1 MKQQVLALGLSCALA
16 LSLTTPALA
25 LRVNTSPG
33 PKPSSSAASAFTP
46 SDNGSLTF
54 SQIGARVEGNNLNI
68 KSAKESLESAKAMDW
83 NAAIKEVEDMKDEL
97 EFSILTMSSSAQT
110 SVANATKALEAVKAT
125 IKDTDSLIQMLGPL
139 TDAITGVST
148 AKTMAVYIEMQVAS
162 MQANVDALE
171 DQIDD
176 LKQQKKD
183 YSKNLEDTSRQI
195 DLAVDQTVSAAETLY
210 ITILSTQLQRDS
222 LADTLE
228 STKRTA
234 EEMELRYSLGQIS
247 LLTLTQVKN
256 GLVTL
261 ESSLESLDNSIA
273 TLKSS
278 LQSLLGDTPDGV
290 LALTDTPSVTPGQLS
305 HLSYSSDL
313 VKAKS
318 NSYTLYASTRSV
330 ENAKDEM
337 DDARSDHGKNS
348 YQFKMAEHS
357 YQAAIYKD
365 QAAVADFELAFQK
378 LYQAIPPV
386 QTALAVKEND
396 LLYAQQSYAAEE
408 LKFQQG
414 NLSQSKL
421 LEAKAT
427 VDSAQRDV
435 AAAQLDLF
443 TAYHNYRLAVEQGLV
458 GS

>member
-1 MKQQVLALGLSCALA
+1 MKKQILALGLSCALA
-16 LSLTTPALA
+16 LSLSSPALA

-33 PKPSSSAASAFTP
+33 PKPSSSAASASTP

-83 NAAIKEVEDMKDEL
+83 NAAIKEVEDAKDEL
-97 EFSILTMSSSAQT
+97 EFSILMMTSSAK
-110 SVANATKALEAVKAT
+110 SSMEAAQKELKDLMGSLQDTGKFMENIAKLPGVT
-125 IKDTDSLIQMLGPL
+125 IQ
-139 TDAITGVST
+139 AST
-148 AKTMAVYIEMQVAS
+148 TQAMYAYTQAQASS
-162 MQANVDALE
+162 MQATVESLE
-171 DQIDD
+171 NQIDD
-176 LKQQKKD
+176 LKEQKKD
-183 YSKNLEDTSRQI
+183 YGKTLEDTSRQI
-195 DLAVDQTVSAAETLY
+195 DFAVDQTVSGAETLY

-228 STKRTA
+228 TTKRTA
-234 EEMELRYSLGQIS
+234 EEMELRYNLGQIS

-278 LQSLLGDTPDGV
+278 LQSLMGDTPSGV

-365 QAAVADFELAFQK
+365 QAAIADFELAFQK

-386 QTALAVKEND
+386 QTALVVKEND

>member
-1 MKQQVLALGLSCALA
+1 MKKQALALCLSCALA
-16 LSLTTPALA
+16 LSMSTPALA
-25 LRVNTSPG
+25 LRVNTAPG
-33 PKPSSSAASAFTP
+33 PKPSSNSTNASTP
-46 SDNGSLTF
+46 SDTGSLTF
-54 SQIGARVEGNNLNI
+54 SQIGARIEGNNLNI
-68 KSAKESLESAKAMDW
+68 KSARESLESAKAMDW
-83 NAAIKEVEDMKDEL
+83 NAAIREVEDMKDEL
-97 EFSILTMSSSAQT
+97 EFSILTMSSSAQA
-110 SVANATKALEAVKAT
+110 SVANATKALESIKANIT
-125 IKDTDSLIQMLGPL
+125 DADSLIKMLGPL
-139 TDAITGVST
+139 TEAITGVST
-148 AKTMAVYIEMQVAS
+148 AKTMAVYIEMQTAS
-162 MQANVDALE
+162 MKANVEALD

-183 YSKNLEDTSRQI
+183 YTKTLEDTSRQI
-195 DLAVDQTVSAAETLY
+195 DFAIDQTVTGAETLY
-210 ITILSTQLQRDS
+210 ITILSTQLQRES
-222 LADTLE
+222 LVDTLE

-234 EEMELRYSLGQIS
+234 EEMELRYNLGQIS
-247 LLTLTQVKN
+247 QLTLTQVKN

-278 LQSLLGDTPDGV
+278 LQSLLGDTPNGV
-290 LALTDTPSVTPGQLS
+290 LALTDTPSVTPSQLI
-305 HLSYSSDL
+305 LSYSADL

-330 ENAKDEM
+330 EKAEDEM
-337 DDARSDHGKNS
+337 NDARSDHGKNS

-365 QAAVADFELAFQK
+365 QATIADFELSFQK
-378 LYQAIPPV
+378 LYQAIPPA

-443 TAYHNYRLAVEQGLV
+443 TAYHNYRQAVEQGLV
-458 GS
+458 GG

>member
-1 MKQQVLALGLSCALA
+1 MKKQALALCLSCALA
-16 LSLTTPALA
+16 LSMSTPALA
-25 LRVNTSPG
+25 LRVNTAPG
-33 PKPSSSAASAFTP
+33 PKPSSNSTNASTP
-46 SDNGSLTF
+46 SDTGSLTF
-54 SQIGARVEGNNLNI
+54 SQIGARIEGNNLNI

-83 NAAIKEVEDMKDEL
+83 NAAIREVEDMKDEL
-97 EFSILTMSSSAQT
+97 EFSILTMSSSAQA
-110 SVANATKALEAVKAT
+110 SVANATKALESIKANIT
-125 IKDTDSLIQMLGPL
+125 DADSLIKMLGPL
-139 TDAITGVST
+139 TEAITGVST
-148 AKTMAVYIEMQVAS
+148 AKTMAVYIEMQTAS
-162 MQANVDALE
+162 MKANVEALD

-183 YSKNLEDTSRQI
+183 YTKTLEDTSRQI
-195 DLAVDQTVSAAETLY
+195 DFAIDQTVTGAETLY
-210 ITILSTQLQRDS
+210 ITILSTQLQRES
-222 LADTLE
+222 LVDTLE

-234 EEMELRYSLGQIS
+234 EEMELRYNLGQIS
-247 LLTLTQVKN
+247 QLTLTQVKN

-278 LQSLLGDTPDGV
+278 LQSLLGDTPNGV
-290 LALTDTPSVTPGQLS
+290 LALTDTPSVTPSQLI
-305 HLSYSSDL
+305 LSYSADL

-330 ENAKDEM
+330 EKAEDEM
-337 DDARSDHGKNS
+337 NDARSDHGKNS

-365 QAAVADFELAFQK
+365 QATIADFELSFQK
-378 LYQAIPPV
+378 LYQAIPPA

-443 TAYHNYRLAVEQGLV
+443 TAYHNYRQAVEQGLV
-458 GS
+458 GG

>member
-1 MKQQVLALGLSCALA
+1 MKKQALALCLSCALA
-16 LSLTTPALA
+16 LSMSTPALA
-25 LRVNTSPG
+25 LRVNTAPG
-33 PKPSSSAASAFTP
+33 PKPSSNSTNASTP
-46 SDNGSLTF
+46 SDTGSLTF
-54 SQIGARVEGNNLNI
+54 SQIGARIEGNNLNI

-83 NAAIKEVEDMKDEL
+83 NAAIREVEDMKDEL
-97 EFSILTMSSSAQT
+97 EFSILTMSSSAQA
-110 SVANATKALEAVKAT
+110 SVANATKALESIKANIT
-125 IKDTDSLIQMLGPL
+125 DADSLIKMLGPL
-139 TDAITGVST
+139 TEAITGVST
-148 AKTMAVYIEMQVAS
+148 AKTMAVYIEMQTAS
-162 MQANVDALE
+162 MKANVEALD

-183 YSKNLEDTSRQI
+183 YTKTLEDTSRQI
-195 DLAVDQTVSAAETLY
+195 DFAIDQTVTGAETLY
-210 ITILSTQLQRDS
+210 ITILSTQLQRES
-222 LADTLE
+222 LVDTLE

-234 EEMELRYSLGQIS
+234 EEMELRYNLGQIS
-247 LLTLTQVKN
+247 QLTLTQVKN

-278 LQSLLGDTPDGV
+278 LQSLLGDTPNGV
-290 LALTDTPSVTPGQLS
+290 LALTDTPSVTPSQLI
-305 HLSYSSDL
+305 LSYSADL

-330 ENAKDEM
+330 EKAEDEM
-337 DDARSDHGKNS
+337 NDARSDHGKNS

-365 QAAVADFELAFQK
+365 QATIADFELSFQK
-378 LYQAIPPV
+378 LYQAIPPA

-443 TAYHNYRLAVEQGLV
+443 TAYHNYRQAVDQGLV
-458 GS
+458 GG

>member
-1 MKQQVLALGLSCALA
+1 MKKQALALCLSCALA
-16 LSLTTPALA
+16 LSMSTPALA
-25 LRVNTSPG
+25 LRVNTAPG
-33 PKPSSSAASAFTP
+33 PKPSSNSTNASKP
-46 SDNGSLTF
+46 SDTGSLTF
-54 SQIGARVEGNNLNI
+54 SQIGARIEGNNLNI

-83 NAAIKEVEDMKDEL
+83 NAAIREVEDMKDEL
-97 EFSILTMSSSAQT
+97 EFSILTMSSSAQA
-110 SVANATKALEAVKAT
+110 SVANATKALESIKANIT
-125 IKDTDSLIQMLGPL
+125 DADSLIKMLGPL
-139 TDAITGVST
+139 TEAITGVST
-148 AKTMAVYIEMQVAS
+148 AKTMAVYIEMQTAS
-162 MQANVDALE
+162 MKANVEALD

-183 YSKNLEDTSRQI
+183 YTKTLEDTSRQI
-195 DLAVDQTVSAAETLY
+195 DFAIDQTVTGAETLY
-210 ITILSTQLQRDS
+210 ITILSTQLQRES
-222 LADTLE
+222 LVDTLE

-234 EEMELRYSLGQIS
+234 EEMELRYNLGQIS
-247 LLTLTQVKN
+247 QLTLTQVKN

-261 ESSLESLDNSIA
+261 ESSLEGLDNSIA

-278 LQSLLGDTPDGV
+278 LQSLLGDTPNGV
-290 LALTDTPSVTPGQLS
+290 LALTDTPSVTPSQLI
-305 HLSYSSDL
+305 LSYSADL

-330 ENAKDEM
+330 EKAEDEM
-337 DDARSDHGKNS
+337 NDARSDHGKNS

-365 QAAVADFELAFQK
+365 QATIADFELSFQK
-378 LYQAIPPV
+378 LYQAIPPA

-443 TAYHNYRLAVEQGLV
+443 TAYHNYRQAVEQGLV
-458 GS
+458 GG

>member
-1 MKQQVLALGLSCALA
+1 MKKQALALCLSCALA
-16 LSLTTPALA
+16 LSMSTPALA
-25 LRVNTSPG
+25 LRVNTAPG
-33 PKPSSSAASAFTP
+33 PKPSSNSTNASKP
-46 SDNGSLTF
+46 SDTGSLTF
-54 SQIGARVEGNNLNI
+54 SQIGARIEGNNLNI
-68 KSAKESLESAKAMDW
+68 KSARESLESAKAMDW
-83 NAAIKEVEDMKDEL
+83 NAAIREVEDMKDEL
-97 EFSILTMSSSAQT
+97 EFSILTMSSSAQA
-110 SVANATKALEAVKAT
+110 SVANATKALESIKANIT
-125 IKDTDSLIQMLGPL
+125 DADSLIKMLGPL
-139 TDAITGVST
+139 TEAITGVST
-148 AKTMAVYIEMQVAS
+148 AKTMAVYIEMQTAS
-162 MQANVDALE
+162 MKANVEALD

-183 YSKNLEDTSRQI
+183 YTKTLEDTSRQI
-195 DLAVDQTVSAAETLY
+195 DFAIDQTVTGAETLY
-210 ITILSTQLQRDS
+210 ITILSTQLQRES
-222 LADTLE
+222 LVDTLE

-234 EEMELRYSLGQIS
+234 EEMELRYNLGQIS
-247 LLTLTQVKN
+247 QLTLTQVKN

-278 LQSLLGDTPDGV
+278 LQSLLGDTPNGV
-290 LALTDTPSVTPGQLS
+290 LALTDTPSVTPSQLI
-305 HLSYSSDL
+305 LSYSADL

-330 ENAKDEM
+330 EKAEDEM
-337 DDARSDHGKNS
+337 NDARSDHGKNS

-365 QAAVADFELAFQK
+365 QATIADFELSFQK
-378 LYQAIPPV
+378 LYQAIPPA

-443 TAYHNYRLAVEQGLV
+443 TAYHNYRQAVEQGLV
-458 GS
+458 GG

>member
-1 MKQQVLALGLSCALA
+1 MKKQALALCLSCALA
-16 LSLTTPALA
+16 LSMSTPALA
-25 LRVNTSPG
+25 LRVNTAPG
-33 PKPSSSAASAFTP
+33 PKPSSNSTNASKP
-46 SDNGSLTF
+46 SDTGSLTF
-54 SQIGARVEGNNLNI
+54 SQIGARIEGNNLNI
-68 KSAKESLESAKAMDW
+68 KSARESLESAKAMDW
-83 NAAIKEVEDMKDEL
+83 NAAIREVEDMKDEL
-97 EFSILTMSSSAQT
+97 EFSILTMSSSAQA
-110 SVANATKALEAVKAT
+110 SVANATKALESIKANIT
-125 IKDTDSLIQMLGPL
+125 DADSLIKMLGPL
-139 TDAITGVST
+139 TEAITGVST
-148 AKTMAVYIEMQVAS
+148 AKTMAFYIEMQTAS
-162 MQANVDALE
+162 MKANVEALDE
-171 DQIDD
+171 QIDD

-183 YSKNLEDTSRQI
+183 YTKTLEDTSRQI
-195 DLAVDQTVSAAETLY
+195 DFAINQTVTGAETLY
-210 ITILSTQLQRDS
+210 ITILSTQLQRES
-222 LADTLE
+222 LVDTLE

-234 EEMELRYSLGQIS
+234 EEMELRYNLGQIS
-247 LLTLTQVKN
+247 QLTLTQVKN

-278 LQSLLGDTPDGV
+278 LQSLLGDTPNGV
-290 LALTDTPSVTPGQLS
+290 LALTDTPSVTPSQLI
-305 HLSYSSDL
+305 LSYSADL

-330 ENAKDEM
+330 EKAEDEM
-337 DDARSDHGKNS
+337 NDARSDHGKNS

-365 QAAVADFELAFQK
+365 QATIADFELSFQK
-378 LYQAIPPV
+378 LYQAIPPA

-443 TAYHNYRLAVEQGLV
+443 TAYHNYRQAVEQGLV
-458 GS
+458 GG

>member
-1 MKQQVLALGLSCALA
+1 MKKQVLALCLSCALA
-16 LSLTTPALA
+16 LSMSTPALA
-25 LRVNTSPG
+25 LRVNTAPG
-33 PKPSSSAASAFTP
+33 PKPSSNSANASTP
-46 SDNGSLTF
+46 SDTGSLTF
-54 SQIGARVEGNNLNI
+54 SQIGPRVEGNNLNI

-83 NAAIKEVEDMKDEL
+83 NAAIKEVEDAKDTL
-97 EFSILTMSSSAQT
+97 EFSILMMTSSAEQ
-110 SVANATKALEAVKAT
+110 SMAAAAKALENAMADLSNNIT
-125 IKDTDSLIQMLGPL
+125 QLPQLIANL
-139 TDAITGVST
+139 ST
-148 AKTMAVYIEMQVAS
+148 AQAMLAYTKAQAS
-162 MQANVDALE
+162 SMEASLE
-171 DQIDD
+171 SLDKQIDD
-176 LKQQKKD
+176 LKKQEKD
-183 YSKNLEDTSRQI
+183 YTKTLEETTQQI
-195 DLAVDQTVSAAETLY
+195 DFSVNQIVAGAETLY
-210 ITILSTQLQRDS
+210 ITILSTELQRES
-222 LADTLE
+222 LVDTLE

-234 EEMELRYSLGQIS
+234 AEMELRYNLGQIS

-278 LQSLLGDTPDGV
+278 LQSLLGDTPNGV

-305 HLSYSSDL
+305 ILSYSSDL

-330 ENAKDEM
+330 EKAEDEM
-337 DDARSDHGKNS
+337 NDARSDHGKNS

-365 QAAVADFELAFQK
+365 QAAIADFELAFQK
-378 LYQAIPPV
+378 LYQAIPPA

-414 NLSQSKL
+414 NLSQAKL

-458 GS
+458 SA

>member
-1 MKQQVLALGLSCALA
+1 MKKQALALCLSCALA
-16 LSLTTPALA
+16 LSMSTPALA
-25 LRVNTSPG
+25 LRVNTAPG
-33 PKPSSSAASAFTP
+33 PKPSSNSTNASKP
-46 SDNGSLTF
+46 SDTGSLTF
-54 SQIGARVEGNNLNI
+54 SQIGARIEGNNLNI

-83 NAAIKEVEDMKDEL
+83 NAAIREVEDMKDEL
-97 EFSILTMSSSAQT
+97 EFSILTMSSSAQA
-110 SVANATKALEAVKAT
+110 SVANATKALESIKANIT
-125 IKDTDSLIQMLGPL
+125 DADSLIKMLGPL
-139 TDAITGVST
+139 TEAITGVST
-148 AKTMAVYIEMQVAS
+148 AKTMAVYIEMQTAS
-162 MQANVDALE
+162 MKANVEALD

-183 YSKNLEDTSRQI
+183 YTKTLEDTSRQI
-195 DLAVDQTVSAAETLY
+195 DFAIDQTVTGAETLY
-210 ITILSTQLQRDS
+210 ITILSTQLQRES
-222 LADTLE
+222 LVDTLE

-234 EEMELRYSLGQIS
+234 EEMELRYNLGQIS
-247 LLTLTQVKN
+247 QLTLTQVKN

-278 LQSLLGDTPDGV
+278 LQSLLGDTPNGV
-290 LALTDTPSVTPGQLS
+290 LALTDTPSVTPSQLI
-305 HLSYSSDL
+305 LSYSADL

-330 ENAKDEM
+330 EKAEDEM
-337 DDARSDHGKNS
+337 NDARSDHGKNS

-365 QAAVADFELAFQK
+365 QATIADFELSFQK
-378 LYQAIPPV
+378 LYQAIPPA

-443 TAYHNYRLAVEQGLV
+443 TAYHNYRQAVEQGLV
-458 GS
+458 GG

>member
-1 MKQQVLALGLSCALA
+1 
-16 LSLTTPALA
+16 
-25 LRVNTSPG
+25 
-33 PKPSSSAASAFTP
+33 
-46 SDNGSLTF
+46 
-54 SQIGARVEGNNLNI
+54 
-68 KSAKESLESAKAMDW
+68 
-83 NAAIKEVEDMKDEL
+83 
-97 EFSILTMSSSAQT
+97 
-110 SVANATKALEAVKAT
+110 
-125 IKDTDSLIQMLGPL
+125 
-139 TDAITGVST
+139 
-148 AKTMAVYIEMQVAS
+148 MAVYIEMQTAS
-162 MQANVDALE
+162 MKANVEALD

-183 YSKNLEDTSRQI
+183 YTKTLEDTSRQI
-195 DLAVDQTVSAAETLY
+195 DFAIDQTITGAETLY
-210 ITILSTQLQRDS
+210 ITILSTQLQRES
-222 LADTLE
+222 LVDTLE

-234 EEMELRYSLGQIS
+234 EEMELRYNLGQIS
-247 LLTLTQVKN
+247 QLTLTQVKN

-278 LQSLLGDTPDGV
+278 LQSLLGDTPNGV
-290 LALTDTPSVTPGQLS
+290 LALTDTPSVTPSQLI
-305 HLSYSSDL
+305 LSYSADL

-330 ENAKDEM
+330 EKAEDEM
-337 DDARSDHGKNS
+337 NDARSDHGKNS

-365 QAAVADFELAFQK
+365 QATIADFELSFQK
-378 LYQAIPPV
+378 LYQAIPPA

-443 TAYHNYRLAVEQGLV
+443 TAYHNYRQAVEQGLV
-458 GS
+458 GG

>member
-33 PKPSSSAASAFTP
+33 PKPSSSAASAATP

-83 NAAIKEVEDMKDEL
+83 NAAIKEVEDAKDEL
-97 EFSILTMSSSAQT
+97 EFLTITMNQSAQNSLGVANAALGQVKLLITDANSLIENIDSLTAAIAGVSSAQT
-110 SVANATKALEAVKAT
+110 MSVYMQSQIQSMEAN
-125 IKDTDSLIQMLGPL
+125 IKTLD
-139 TDAITGVST
+139 
-148 AKTMAVYIEMQVAS
+148 E
-162 MQANVDALE
+162 
-171 DQIDD
+171 QIDD

-183 YSKNLEDTSRQI
+183 YGKTLEDTSRQI
-195 DLAVDQTVSAAETLY
+195 DYAVNQTVSGAETLY

-290 LALTDTPSVTPGQLS
+290 LALTDTPSVTPGQLA

-414 NLSQSKL
+414 NLSQNKL

>member
-1 MKQQVLALGLSCALA
+1 MKKQALALCLSCALA
-16 LSLTTPALA
+16 LSMSTPALA
-25 LRVNTSPG
+25 LRVNTAPG
-33 PKPSSSAASAFTP
+33 PKPSNNSTNASTP
-46 SDNGSLTF
+46 SDTGSLTF
-54 SQIGARVEGNNLNI
+54 SQIGARIEGNNLNI

-83 NAAIKEVEDMKDEL
+83 NAAIREVEDMKDEL
-97 EFSILTMSSSAQT
+97 EFSILTMSSSAQA
-110 SVANATKALEAVKAT
+110 SVANATKALESIKANIT
-125 IKDTDSLIQMLGPL
+125 DADSLIKMLGPL
-139 TDAITGVST
+139 TEAITGVST
-148 AKTMAVYIEMQVAS
+148 AKTMAVYIEMQTAS
-162 MQANVDALE
+162 MKANVEALD

-183 YSKNLEDTSRQI
+183 YTKTLEDTSRQI
-195 DLAVDQTVSAAETLY
+195 DFAIDQTVTGAETLY
-210 ITILSTQLQRDS
+210 ITILSTQLQRES
-222 LADTLE
+222 LVDTLE

-234 EEMELRYSLGQIS
+234 EEMELRYNLGQIS
-247 LLTLTQVKN
+247 QLTLTQVKN

-278 LQSLLGDTPDGV
+278 LQSLLGDTPNGV
-290 LALTDTPSVTPGQLS
+290 LALTDTPSVTPSQLI
-305 HLSYSSDL
+305 LSYSADL

-330 ENAKDEM
+330 EKAEDEM
-337 DDARSDHGKNS
+337 NDARSDHGKNS

-365 QAAVADFELAFQK
+365 QATIADFELSFQK
-378 LYQAIPPV
+378 LYQAIPPA

-443 TAYHNYRLAVEQGLV
+443 TAYHNYRQAVEQGLV
-458 GS
+458 GG

>member
-1 MKQQVLALGLSCALA
+1 MKKQALALCLSCALA
-16 LSLTTPALA
+16 LSMSTPALA
-25 LRVNTSPG
+25 LRVNTAPG
-33 PKPSSSAASAFTP
+33 PKPSSNSTNASTP
-46 SDNGSLTF
+46 SDTGSLTF
-54 SQIGARVEGNNLNI
+54 SQIGARIEGNNLNI

-83 NAAIKEVEDMKDEL
+83 NAAIREVEDMKDEL
-97 EFSILTMSSSAQT
+97 EFSILTMSSSAQA
-110 SVANATKALEAVKAT
+110 SVANATKALESIKANIT
-125 IKDTDSLIQMLGPL
+125 DADSLIKMLGPL
-139 TDAITGVST
+139 TEAITGVST
-148 AKTMAVYIEMQVAS
+148 AKTMAVYIEMQTAS
-162 MQANVDALE
+162 MKANVEALD

-183 YSKNLEDTSRQI
+183 YTKTLEDTSRQI
-195 DLAVDQTVSAAETLY
+195 DFAIDQTVTGAETLY
-210 ITILSTQLQRDS
+210 ITILSTQLQRES
-222 LADTLE
+222 LVDTLE

-234 EEMELRYSLGQIS
+234 EEMELRYNLGQIS
-247 LLTLTQVKN
+247 QLTLTQVKN

-278 LQSLLGDTPDGV
+278 LQSLLGDTPNGV
-290 LALTDTPSVTPGQLS
+290 LALTDTPSVTPSQLI
-305 HLSYSSDL
+305 LSYSADL

-330 ENAKDEM
+330 EKAEDEM
-337 DDARSDHGKNS
+337 NDARSDHGKNS

-365 QAAVADFELAFQK
+365 QATIADFELSFQK
-378 LYQAIPPV
+378 LYQAIPPA
-386 QTALAVKEND
+386 QTAMAVKEND
-396 LLYAQQSYAAEE
+396 LLYAQQNYAAEE

-443 TAYHNYRLAVEQGLV
+443 TAYHNYRQAVEQGLV
-458 GS
+458 GG

>member
-1 MKQQVLALGLSCALA
+1 MKKQALALCLSCALA
-16 LSLTTPALA
+16 LSMSTPALA
-25 LRVNTSPG
+25 LRVNTAPG
-33 PKPSSSAASAFTP
+33 PKPSSNSTNASTP
-46 SDNGSLTF
+46 SDTGSLTF
-54 SQIGARVEGNNLNI
+54 SQIGARIEGNNLNI
-68 KSAKESLESAKAMDW
+68 KSARESLESAKAMDW
-83 NAAIKEVEDMKDEL
+83 NAAIREVEDMKDEL
-97 EFSILTMSSSAQT
+97 EFSILTMSSSAQA
-110 SVANATKALEAVKAT
+110 SVANATKALESIKANIT
-125 IKDTDSLIQMLGPL
+125 DADSLIKMLGPL
-139 TDAITGVST
+139 TEAITGVST
-148 AKTMAVYIEMQVAS
+148 AKTMAVYIEMQTAS
-162 MQANVDALE
+162 MKANVEALDA
-171 DQIDD
+171 QIDD

-183 YSKNLEDTSRQI
+183 YTKTLEDTSRQI
-195 DLAVDQTVSAAETLY
+195 DFAIDQTITGAETLY
-210 ITILSTQLQRDS
+210 ITILSTQLQRES
-222 LADTLE
+222 LVDTLE

-234 EEMELRYSLGQIS
+234 EEMELRYNLGQIS
-247 LLTLTQVKN
+247 QLTLTQVKN

-278 LQSLLGDTPDGV
+278 LQSLLGDTPNGV
-290 LALTDTPSVTPGQLS
+290 LALTDTPSVTPSQLI
-305 HLSYSSDL
+305 LSYSADL

-330 ENAKDEM
+330 EKAEDEM
-337 DDARSDHGKNS
+337 NDARSDHGKNS

-365 QAAVADFELAFQK
+365 QATIADFELSFQK
-378 LYQAIPPV
+378 LYQAIPPA

-443 TAYHNYRLAVEQGLV
+443 TAYHNYRQAVEQGLV
-458 GS
+458 GG

>member
-1 MKQQVLALGLSCALA
+1 MKKQALALCLSCALA
-16 LSLTTPALA
+16 LSMSTPALA
-25 LRVNTSPG
+25 LRVNTAPG
-33 PKPSSSAASAFTP
+33 PKPSSNSTNASKP
-46 SDNGSLTF
+46 SDTGSLTF
-54 SQIGARVEGNNLNI
+54 SQIGARIEGNNLNI

-83 NAAIKEVEDMKDEL
+83 NAAIREVEDMKDEL
-97 EFSILTMSSSAQT
+97 EFSILTMSSSAQA
-110 SVANATKALEAVKAT
+110 SVANATKALESIKANIT
-125 IKDTDSLIQMLGPL
+125 DADSLIKMLGPL
-139 TDAITGVST
+139 TEAITGVST
-148 AKTMAVYIEMQVAS
+148 AKTMAVYIEMQTAS
-162 MQANVDALE
+162 MKANVEALD

-183 YSKNLEDTSRQI
+183 YTKTLEDTSRQI
-195 DLAVDQTVSAAETLY
+195 DFAIDQTVTGAETLY
-210 ITILSTQLQRDS
+210 ITILSTQLQRES
-222 LADTLE
+222 LVDTLE

-234 EEMELRYSLGQIS
+234 EEMELRYNLGQIS
-247 LLTLTQVKN
+247 QLTLTQVKN

-278 LQSLLGDTPDGV
+278 LQSLLGDTPNGV
-290 LALTDTPSVTPGQLS
+290 LALTDTPSVTPSQLI
-305 HLSYSSDL
+305 LSYSSDL

-330 ENAKDEM
+330 EKAEDEM
-337 DDARSDHGKNS
+337 NDARSDHGKNS

-365 QAAVADFELAFQK
+365 QATIADFELSFQK
-378 LYQAIPPV
+378 LYQAIPPA

-443 TAYHNYRLAVEQGLV
+443 TAYHNYRQAVEQGLV
-458 GS
+458 GG

>member
-33 PKPSSSAASAFTP
+33 PKPSSSSASAATP

-97 EFSILTMSSSAQT
+97 EFSILMMTSSAK
-110 SVANATKALEAVKAT
+110 SSMEAAQKELQDLMGSLQEADKLMENIAKLPGVT
-125 IKDTDSLIQMLGPL
+125 IQ
-139 TDAITGVST
+139 AST
-148 AKTMAVYIEMQVAS
+148 TQAMYAYTQAQASS
-162 MQANVDALE
+162 MQATVESLE
-171 DQIDD
+171 NQIDD
-176 LKQQKKD
+176 LKEQKKD
-183 YSKNLEDTSRQI
+183 YGKTLEDTSRQI
-195 DLAVDQTVSAAETLY
+195 DFAVDQTVSGAETLY

-228 STKRTA
+228 TTKRTA

-290 LALTDTPSVTPGQLS
+290 LALTDTPSVTPGQLA

>member
-1 MKQQVLALGLSCALA
+1 M
-16 LSLTTPALA
+16 
-25 LRVNTSPG
+25 
-33 PKPSSSAASAFTP
+33 
-46 SDNGSLTF
+46 
-54 SQIGARVEGNNLNI
+54 
-68 KSAKESLESAKAMDW
+68 ESAKAMDW
-83 NAAIKEVEDMKDEL
+83 NAAIREVEDMKDEL
-97 EFSILTMSSSAQT
+97 EFSILTMSSSAQA
-110 SVANATKALEAVKAT
+110 SVANATKALESIKANIT
-125 IKDTDSLIQMLGPL
+125 DADSLIKMLGPL
-139 TDAITGVST
+139 TEAITGVST
-148 AKTMAVYIEMQVAS
+148 AKTMAVYIEMQTAS
-162 MQANVDALE
+162 MKANVEALD

-183 YSKNLEDTSRQI
+183 YTKTLEDTSRQI
-195 DLAVDQTVSAAETLY
+195 DFAIDQTVTGAETLY
-210 ITILSTQLQRDS
+210 ITILSTQLQRES
-222 LADTLE
+222 LVDTLE

-234 EEMELRYSLGQIS
+234 EEMELRYNLGQIS
-247 LLTLTQVKN
+247 QLTLTQVKN

-278 LQSLLGDTPDGV
+278 LQSLLGDTPNGV
-290 LALTDTPSVTPGQLS
+290 LALTDTPSVTPSQLI
-305 HLSYSSDL
+305 LSYSADL

-330 ENAKDEM
+330 EKAEDEM
-337 DDARSDHGKNS
+337 NDARSDHGKNS

-365 QAAVADFELAFQK
+365 QATIADFELSFQK
-378 LYQAIPPV
+378 LYQAIPPA

-443 TAYHNYRLAVEQGLV
+443 TAYHNYRQAVEQGLV
-458 GS
+458 GG